1 MQRLLVAA
9 GIACAIVLTNSAG
22 AQNTSNSGGF
32 TMPGQVVGSYRTQVT
47 PVGQKAPAAAPQAG
61 QSITANAMQ
70 RPYDPNHPY
79 DMFKGT
85 NIDPNSVVAPLVG
98 PDGKQVVPPDALD
111 RLSEKI
117 KTLWGL
123 AKPAPPRPPYTP
135 GITRR
140 SKERINHTWR
150 RD

>member
-9 GIACAIVLTNSAG
+9 GIACAIILTNSAG
-22 AQNTSNSGGF
+22 AQNPTNPGGF
-32 TMPGQVVGSYRTQVT
+32 AMPGQVVGSYRGQVN
-47 PVGQKAPAAAPQAG
+47 PVGQKAPSAAPAAG
-61 QSITANAMQ
+61 QPITANAMQ
-70 RPYDPNHPY
+70 RPFDPNHPY
-79 DMFKGT
+79 DIFKGT

-111 RLSEKI
+111 KLSEKI
-117 KTLWGL
+117 KAIWGF
-123 AKPAPPRPPYTP
+123 AAQAPPRPPYTP

-140 SKERINHTWR
+140 TKERYQQPWR